1 MIVEI
6 DFGNEEIRYISC
18 STKVGKKMNKLEDE
32 LIHWFHDKSK
42 NKKYWIE
49 DEDVGESIPVLS
61 AHAVVDWLNNVKF
74 KKGTAKA
81 KEIEFPDVKAK
92 KKIYIEH
99 LYIAATKLKKI

>member
-32 LIHWFHDKSK
+32 LIHWFHDKNK

-49 DEDVGESIPVLS
+49 DEDVGESIPVMS
-61 AHAVVDWLNNVKF
+61 AHAVIDWLNNVRF

-92 KKIYIEH
+92 KNIYI
-99 LYIAATKLKKI
+99 